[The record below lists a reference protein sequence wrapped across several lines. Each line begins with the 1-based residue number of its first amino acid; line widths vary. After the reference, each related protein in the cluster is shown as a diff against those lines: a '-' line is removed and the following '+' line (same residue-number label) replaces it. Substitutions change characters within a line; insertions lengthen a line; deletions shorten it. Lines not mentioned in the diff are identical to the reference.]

1 MTHSKFDLNVPR
13 RCRDIASETA
23 WHHAI
28 NFIDALLENG
38 LYYQQSF
45 NILLGFANI
54 GGI

>member
-28 NFIDALLENG
+28 NFIEAL
-38 LYYQQSF
+38 YIYF
-45 NILLGFANI
+45 RVKIK
-54 GGI
+54 